1 MGRPVEREAIT
12 ASVPARPEFVHVLRA
27 VTAAVA
33 SRLQIPYDG
42 IEDLRLAV
50 DEASAR
56 LLMLRTEA
64 RSLTLRLEPYDD
76 RLEIVVCVEASVG
89 EWPAP
94 GLEETLAWTVLVA
107 LVDAVRPETDRDGP
121 SIRMVKRRASV
132 TSDR

>member
-1 MGRPVEREAIT
+1 MERSVERDAISV
-12 ASVPARPEFVHVLRA
+12 SVPPRAEFVHVLRA

-56 LLMLRTEA
+56 LLMLRAET

-76 RLEIVVCVEASVG
+76 RLEIVVRVDASVG

-132 TSDR
+132 TSGR